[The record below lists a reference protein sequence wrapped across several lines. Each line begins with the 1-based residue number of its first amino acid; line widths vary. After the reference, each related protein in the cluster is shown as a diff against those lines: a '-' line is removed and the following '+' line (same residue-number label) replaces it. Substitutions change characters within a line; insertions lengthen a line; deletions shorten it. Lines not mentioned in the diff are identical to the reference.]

1 MPRRAS
7 TRTTTNRV
15 EQPTHQPS
23 AAPSTAPA
31 LPSELTVLR
40 TNWKWA
46 ALSQFFFTFSQLMA
60 MDDLSL
66 NDIEEDLVQGNNIYL
81 PRVMQR
87 LLYTLSYDR
96 KVTSNNWQTAL
107 RKQYY
112 KRDLAANPIGPEPFP
127 SASKLHTRTT
137 SLVTPDPQSRAKTE
151 DSEVVDKVKN
161 ETPATS
167 VPPEEIISDAGQ
179 NEETFKS
186 ETPAVE
192 EFAQEE
198 EQEEEESRDWLEL
211 SMLEK
216 LDSMHL
222 LMEWQFQNSTRLRTL
237 MKSDDDLATWRIEPI
252 GYDSKR
258 NAYWLVGADRLW
270 IQREPPRPPRSS
282 KSLKRKRPEPKAKNK
297 RGKAATTKRA
307 RIEPPPKRGKGKGKA
322 KELSPPVGRRGRA
335 AKAQANI
342 KLDAQAK
349 ELAELN
355 RQAAARDR
363 GDSGLRT
370 SSRRQPVP
378 PPKSTPRG
386 TRNSARLRGAQN
398 DDEWQAVPEEWL
410 NESVNGSRN
419 TRSKNSKKTGLESEG
434 SSISDLTDLSEE
446 ESEGKPEDEEEEEEE
461 EEADQ
466 EEDGE
471 DEEDEPPEP
480 VVEQPEEQYQVPA
493 DFIEWETI
501 CVTLNEWEH
510 IAERWQNATHYAE
523 KALYKVLTTSIIPVI
538 TEELREI
545 VRKKKVEEAV
555 VHRKRSS
562 RIAIKESV
570 REEARQAIAKKAEE
584 EEKMSRARRA
594 EVRQQKEE
602 EARQK
607 RENARE
613 QRRKEREAREA
624 QEAKEEGES
633 AGMPVDV
640 IGNGTAVER
649 QANGRLTSNGIAS
662 GSRTPAGEDWE
673 LDCEICLRRGINLDD
688 GVPMMCCGSCS
699 KWQHISCHDQ
709 ADLRSGRPRRNWE
722 QVEFICRNCSQ
733 TKRQPHYSS
742 AHPPPA
748 AGHDQYLALR
758 APASTSNSYGNYNA
772 PAYPAYNPYS
782 QPTKSHNHPQ
792 MSDVRSNAAPAYAPQ
807 TKAISF
813 THYQPQQ
820 RGFSQTHSSYN
831 AAPYVQPYGQV
842 APTTQYGQYTES
854 ATNGSNGYAYPR
866 SAPSTRWNVTTP
878 VQQPPGYSAAPYP
891 TTERSSAGGRQYPDT
906 QQWQHQPTQK
916 MTDAYSTG
924 YHPNS

>member
-1 MPRRAS
+1 MPRRPS
-7 TRTTTNRV
+7 TRTTTTHV

-23 AAPSTAPA
+23 AAPSTALA
-31 LPSELTVLR
+31 LPSELVVLR

-96 KVTSNNWQTAL
+96 KVTSSNWQTAL

-112 KRDLAANPIGPEPFP
+112 KRDPAANPIGLEPFP
-127 SASKLHTRTT
+127 SASKLNTRTT

-151 DSEVVDKVKN
+151 DSEAVDKVKD

-167 VPPEEIISDAGQ
+167 VPPEETKSDAGQ
-179 NEETFKS
+179 NEETLKS
-186 ETPAVE
+186 ETPALE
-192 EFAQEE
+192 EVGQEE

-297 RGKAATTKRA
+297 KGKAAASKRA
-307 RIEPPPKRGKGKGKA
+307 RIEPPAKRGKGKGKA
-322 KELSPPVGRRGRA
+322 KEPSPPVGRRGRA

-342 KLDAQAK
+342 KLDAQAR

-355 RQAAARDR
+355 RQAAARD
-363 GDSGLRT
+363 SGLRT
-370 SSRRQPVP
+370 SSRRQAAP

-386 TRNSARLRGAQN
+386 TRNSARLRGQN

-410 NESVNGSRN
+410 NETVNGSRN
-419 TRSKNSKKTGLESEG
+419 TRSKSLKKTGLESEG
-434 SSISDLTDLSEE
+434 SSISDLTDLSED
-446 ESEGKPEDEEEEEEE
+446 ESEEKPEDDEDSY
-461 EEADQ
+461 EAD
-466 EEDGE
+466 EEVADEEE
-471 DEEDEPPEP
+471 DEEDEVPEP
-480 VVEQPEEQYQVPA
+480 QPEVPA

-501 CVTLNEWEH
+501 CVTLDEWER

-523 KALYKVLTTSIIPVI
+523 KSLYKVLTTSIVPVI
-538 TEELREI
+538 AEELREI
-545 VRKKKVEEAV
+545 VRKKRVEEAV

-594 EVRQQKEE
+594 EARQQKEE

-624 QEAKEEGES
+624 QEAKEEG

-640 IGNGTAVER
+640 VGNGTV
-649 QANGRLTSNGIAS
+649 ANGLHTSNGVAS

-709 ADLRSGRPRRNWE
+709 ADVRSGRPRRNWE
-722 QVEFICRNCSQ
+722 QVEFICRHCAQ
-733 TKRQPHYSS
+733 TKR
-742 AHPPPA
+742 PA
-748 AGHDQYLALR
+748 TGHDQYLALR
-758 APASTSNSYGNYNA
+758 GPGSTSYGHYNTPGYA
-772 PAYPAYNPYS
+772 AYNPYS
-782 QPTKSHNHPQ
+782 QTTKSQNPA
-792 MSDVRSNAAPAYAPQ
+792 DVRSNAGPSYVPQ

-831 AAPYVQPYGQV
+831 AAPYVQPYGQ
-842 APTTQYGQYTES
+842 YTE
-854 ATNGSNGYAYPR
+854 NGTNGYAVR
-866 SAPSTRWNVTTP
+866 
-878 VQQPPGYSAAPYP
+878 
-891 TTERSSAGGRQYPDT
+891 
-906 QQWQHQPTQK
+906 
-916 MTDAYSTG
+916 
-924 YHPNS
+924 

>member
-1 MPRRAS
+1 MPRRPS
-7 TRTTTNRV
+7 TRTTTTHV

-31 LPSELTVLR
+31 LPSELVVLR

-112 KRDLAANPIGPEPFP
+112 KRDPAANPIGPEPFP
-127 SASKLHTRTT
+127 SASKLNTRTT

-151 DSEVVDKVKN
+151 DSELVDKVKN

-167 VPPEEIISDAGQ
+167 VPPEEIRSDAGQ
-179 NEETFKS
+179 NEETLKS
-186 ETPAVE
+186 ETPALQE
-192 EFAQEE
+192 LAQ
-198 EQEEEESRDWLEL
+198 EEESRDWLEL

-222 LMEWQFQNSTRLRTL
+222 LMEWQFQNATRLRTL
-237 MKSDDDLATWRIEPI
+237 MKSDDDLANWRIEPI
-252 GYDSKR
+252 GYDAKR

-282 KSLKRKRPEPKAKNK
+282 KSLKRKRPEPKTKTK
-297 RGKAATTKRA
+297 KGKAVTTKRA
-307 RIEPPPKRGKGKGKA
+307 RIEPPRKRGKGKAKA
-322 KELSPPVGRRGRA
+322 KEPSPPVGRRGRA
-335 AKAQANI
+335 AKAQANM
-342 KLDAQAK
+342 KLDAQAR

-363 GDSGLRT
+363 SDSGLRT
-370 SSRRQPVP
+370 SSRRQAAPT
-378 PPKSTPRG
+378 PKSTPRG

-410 NESVNGSRN
+410 NETANGSRN
-419 TRSKNSKKTGLESEG
+419 TRSKSAKKTGLESEG

-446 ESEGKPEDEEEEEEE
+446 ESEEKPEDEGEEDDDDDDEADEEV
-461 EEADQ
+461 ADQ
-466 EEDGE
+466 EEDRE
-471 DEEDEPPEP
+471 DDEDEPPEP

-523 KALYKVLTTSIIPVI
+523 KALYKVLTTSIVPVI

-570 REEARQAIAKKAEE
+570 REEARQAIAKKVEE
-584 EEKMSRARRA
+584 EEKMGRARRA
-594 EVRQQKEE
+594 EARQQKEE
-602 EARQK
+602 ESRQR

-613 QRRKEREAREA
+613 QRRKEREA

-633 AGMPVDV
+633 AGIAVDV
-640 IGNGTAVER
+640 VGNGAAV
-649 QANGRLTSNGIAS
+649 QANGRYTSNGVAS

-709 ADLRSGRPRRNWE
+709 ADVRSGRPRRNWE
-722 QVEFICRNCSQ
+722 QVEFICRNCAQ
-733 TKRQPHYSS
+733 TKRPSHYSS
-742 AHPPPA
+742 GHPPPA

-758 APASTSNSYGNYNA
+758 APGSTSNSYGNYNT
-772 PAYPAYNPYS
+772 PGYPVYNPYS
-782 QPTKSHNHPQ
+782 QTSKSQNHGQ
-792 MSDVRSNAAPAYAPQ
+792 MSDVRSNAAPSYAPP
-807 TKAISF
+807 TKGISF

-831 AAPYVQPYGQV
+831 AAPYVQPYG
-842 APTTQYGQYTES
+842 APTTQYGQYTENG
-854 ATNGSNGYAYPR
+854 TNGYTYRSAPSARWSVTTPAQQAPGYAYP
-866 SAPSTRWNVTTP
+866 A
-878 VQQPPGYSAAPYP
+878 
-891 TTERSSAGGRQYPDT
+891 TERTSAGGRQYPDT
-906 QQWQHQPTQK
+906 QQWPTQK

-924 YHPNS
+924 YHANS